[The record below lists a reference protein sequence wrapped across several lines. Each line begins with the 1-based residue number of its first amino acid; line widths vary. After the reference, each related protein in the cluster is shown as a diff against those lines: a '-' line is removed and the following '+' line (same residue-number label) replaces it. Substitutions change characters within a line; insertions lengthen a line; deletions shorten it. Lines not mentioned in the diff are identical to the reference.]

1 MGDSEVPAKDELS
14 NPSGVY
20 VGVDEVVPE
29 VLGHTGGRQK
39 PKCANIIMKVL
50 RHAGMRQVTQ

>member
-1 MGDSEVPAKDELS
+1 MSDSEIPAKDELS

-29 VLGHTGGRQK
+29 VLS
-39 PKCANIIMKVL
+39 
-50 RHAGMRQVTQ
+50 HAGEAETKTSKHYYEGVEACRDET